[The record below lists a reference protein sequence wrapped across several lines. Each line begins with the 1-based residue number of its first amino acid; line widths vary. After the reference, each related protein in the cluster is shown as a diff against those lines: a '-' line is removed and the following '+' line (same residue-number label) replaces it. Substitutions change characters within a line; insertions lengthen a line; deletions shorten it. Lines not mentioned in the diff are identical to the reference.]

1 MCFLVTAMMVLCS
14 IYYNLTDECV
24 FKMTW
29 MLLLLL
35 VARHFLTISK
45 FLFSILISNWFWN
58 WAFFFSLNFFLFFFF
73 GKQQQT
79 LITKTAAFLFSPDR
93 LCVLP
98 DAVKLEMNVQAQF
111 SFPHFK
117 DNLMHHAWNQENI
130 ESLRSQS
137 SLINIHRIFSFF
149 FHPIFFLSKNKKKQK
164 HTQKKVN
171 LFFYYY

>member
-58 WAFFFSLNFFLFFFF
+58 WAFFFFSQFLLLFFFW
-73 GKQQQT
+73 
-79 LITKTAAFLFSPDR
+79 KTAADADHENGGFSFFSWPSLRTSWRCQIGNECSSSVFLPTFQRQLDASCLKSRKYRIIAFPIIFDQHSQNFLFLFSFHF
-93 LCVLP
+93 
-98 DAVKLEMNVQAQF
+98 F
-111 SFPHFK
+111 S
-117 DNLMHHAWNQENI
+117 L
-130 ESLRSQS
+130 
-137 SLINIHRIFSFF
+137 
-149 FHPIFFLSKNKKKQK
+149 
-164 HTQKKVN
+164 
-171 LFFYYY
+171 